1 MKLKY
6 TVLALAMGSV
16 ALSSCNDF
24 LDKMPDNRTTINT
37 EEKVVQLL
45 TSAYPQ
51 NSNIFVNEYM
61 SDNVDDNGVNNPYT
75 NRFADQVYA
84 WQDVTE
90 SDNESPESFYQ
101 ACYRAIASANAA
113 LQAIDEAGGAT
124 TDKLRQA
131 RAEALL
137 CRAYNHFLLVNMF
150 SMAYNDQTS
159 TKDLGMPYIEKPEE
173 KVGVTYER
181 GTVAE
186 DYEKIDRD
194 LQAALPDVGDANY
207 TVPKYH
213 FNQQAAYA
221 FATRFYLFYN
231 KWKKAV
237 EYANRVLGTNA
248 GASLRDYNDL
258 ANMTQTEEA
267 VQQRYIDAS
276 VNANLMLQTAYSRI
290 GLAFGAYYTLGKYS
304 HGAYVSKREDGYAT
318 NIWGSPSL
326 EKFPIRRYSGTNL
339 NKYIYWRTPYLFEYK
354 DLQAQTGYHR
364 TVYPAFTTDEVLLER
379 AEAYTLLKQYDK
391 AAADLNTWMHNFV
404 NTSMTLTPE
413 NISEFYNAQDYC
425 YSDADGI
432 KSGLKKHLN
441 PVFSIDAE
449 GSTQENMLQCVLGF
463 KRIETLQL
471 GLRWFDI
478 KRYRIV
484 IPRRQL
490 NAAGVPAKLTDVLTT
505 DDPRRAV
512 QLPTKVISAGMTPN
526 PRNTK

>member
-90 SDNESPESFYQ
+90 SDNESTESFYQ

-213 FNQQAAYA
+213 S
-221 FATRFYLFYN
+221 TSRLPMPSPP
-231 KWKKAV
+231 
-237 EYANRVLGTNA
+237 
-248 GASLRDYNDL
+248 ASTSSTTSGKRLWS
-258 ANMTQTEEA
+258 TPT
-267 VQQRYIDAS
+267 AS
-276 VNANLMLQTAYSRI
+276 WA
-290 GLAFGAYYTLGKYS
+290 
-304 HGAYVSKREDGYAT
+304 
-318 NIWGSPSL
+318 
-326 EKFPIRRYSGTNL
+326 
-339 NKYIYWRTPYLFEYK
+339 
-354 DLQAQTGYHR
+354 
-364 TVYPAFTTDEVLLER
+364 
-379 AEAYTLLKQYDK
+379 
-391 AAADLNTWMHNFV
+391 
-404 NTSMTLTPE
+404 LTP
-413 NISEFYNAQDYC
+413 
-425 YSDADGI
+425 
-432 KSGLKKHLN
+432 
-441 PVFSIDAE
+441 V
-449 GSTQENMLQCVLGF
+449 
-463 KRIETLQL
+463 
-471 GLRWFDI
+471 
-478 KRYRIV
+478 
-484 IPRRQL
+484 PRC
-490 NAAGVPAKLTDVLTT
+490 ATITT
-505 DDPRRAV
+505 W
-512 QLPTKVISAGMTPN
+512 PT
-526 PRNTK
+526 